1 MKLST
6 FQTRNCDSSV
16 PGRPGSNIIQLSAF
30 GVCRRG
36 GGGGGGAIERQI
48 NVVFF
53 SGGRQLRDK
62 QFFCEG
68 P

>member
-1 MKLST
+1 M
-6 FQTRNCDSSV
+6 
-16 PGRPGSNIIQLSAF
+16 
-30 GVCRRG
+30 CRRG
-36 GGGGGGAIERQI
+36 GGRGGEGREGGGAIERRI

-53 SGGRQLRDK
+53 SGGGQLRDK